1 MFDLFPFPGTI
12 IYSPVT
18 RPSQL
23 ASGSSAQDD
32 SLELSA
38 SSLDNLK
45 DLKISR
51 VLDSVDENCAEPIIS
66 SPALE
71 NAHFFL
77 GSNGSEPTLTH
88 TRNSPEQQEILS
100 HKLRKRRGH
109 KKSRNGCYNCKKR
122 KIKAGHESSFSV
134 TRSGL
139 RLSIAVSREPT
150 CLSQL
155 HQGKT

>member
-1 MFDLFPFPGTI
+1 MFGLFPFPGTI

-23 ASGSSAQDD
+23 PSGSSAQDD

-38 SSLDNLK
+38 SSLNNLK
-45 DLKISR
+45 NLKTSR
-51 VLDSVDENCAEPIIS
+51 VFDGGDENCAESIVS
-66 SPALE
+66 SLAPE
-71 NAHFFL
+71 NTHFL
-77 GSNGSEPTLTH
+77 GGNGSEPTSTNS
-88 TRNSPEQQEILS
+88 RNSPEQQEILS

-122 KIKAGHESSFSV
+122 KIKVGHESSFSV
-134 TRSGL
+134 TRPDLS
-139 RLSIAVSREPT
+139 LSIAVSREPT

-155 HQGKT
+155 H

>member
-12 IYSPVT
+12 IYSPVL
-18 RPSQL
+18 RSSQL
-23 ASGSSAQDD
+23 ASRSSAQGD

-38 SSLDNLK
+38 TSLDNLK
-45 DLKISR
+45 DLKINR
-51 VLDSVDENCAEPIIS
+51 VLDGVDENCAESIIS

-71 NAHFFL
+71 NAHFL
-77 GSNGSEPTLTH
+77 GSNGSEPTSTH

>member
-12 IYSPVT
+12 IHSPVS

-32 SLELSA
+32 SLKLSA

-45 DLKISR
+45 DLKTSGL
-51 VLDSVDENCAEPIIS
+51 LDDVDEDCAESIIS
-66 SPALE
+66 SPAPE
-71 NAHFFL
+71 NAHL
-77 GSNGSEPTLTH
+77 GGNGSEPTSTH
-88 TRNSPEQQEILS
+88 TRNSPERQEIFS
-100 HKLRKRRGH
+100 YKLRKRRGH

-122 KIKAGHESSFSV
+122 KIKAGHESSFGV
-134 TRSGL
+134 TRPGL
-139 RLSIAVSREPT
+139 RLSIAVPREPT

-155 HQGKT
+155 YQGKA